1 MNVRHW
7 EVQINSSVEASWKL
21 GGEHGFA
28 EESLR
33 RKRALL

>member
-7 EVQINSSVEASWKL
+7 EVQINFSGRRAGGK
-21 GGEHGFA
+21 GEHGFA